1 MDAFYTSFYSER
13 ERIEN
18 AAKAVDK
25 ALADLKID
33 IDPRMGQDAKAKF
46 RKLIEDAMAAGDVEL
61 LAKLIPLAQE
71 FGAVADAAGQVLD
84 TLKNDRRQLE
94 AEYLR
99 ATGQTDKYR
108 EALRKLATEGMSEAE
123 RAAWDYNQALRE
135 EIARLTSARTWSASC
150 WKCRATRPSCAAAS
164 WLHLTR
170 AIAPC
175 RNASGLSRTK
185 NCPGHCIRPVPP
197 CGRS

>member
-1 MDAFYTSFYSER
+1 MGEEITLESFNAALQTVELTGAAIEGWTRNITNFGKLGDEAIAKLIKSAGGIQDLITGMDAFYTSFYSER

-94 AEYLR
+94 AEYPAPR
-99 ATGQTDKYR
+99 ARPTNTVR
-108 EALRKLATEGMSEAE
+108 PCANWPP
-123 RAAWDYNQALRE
+123 RA
-135 EIARLTSARTWSASC
+135 
-150 WKCRATRPSCAAAS
+150 
-164 WLHLTR
+164 
-170 AIAPC
+170 
-175 RNASGLSRTK
+175 
-185 NCPGHCIRPVPP
+185 
-197 CGRS
+197 